1 LLFLGVSV
9 VDVELDVVAALL
21 RGVAVTD
28 VELDVVA
35 GAVRFLR
42 VGHLAICRFRAAC
55 SW

>member
-1 LLFLGVSV
+1 VCKLPLARGAQL
-9 VDVELDVVAALL
+9 ALL
-21 RGVAVTD
+21 VGIAMTD

-35 GAVRFLR
+35 GVVRFFR

>member
-1 LLFLGVSV
+1 MCQLPLARGAQL
-9 VDVELDVVAALL
+9 ALL

-42 VGHLAICRFRAAC
+42 EGHLAICRFRAAC